1 MNGFIPILA
10 ALLLAIVP
18 LDLPLTS
25 RVETCERN
33 IIYDENG
40 KETFR
45 QIIIW
50 EFNRATSREEVRCWW
65 LLKDNSFGP
74 DMLRWDG
81 QVMRRIVAD
90 RVRTVH
96 SGYDRELSDRE
107 LTPVELRRGLLNFY
121 KETD

>member
-1 MNGFIPILA
+1 MNGFIPTLA
-10 ALLLAIVP
+10 TLLLAIVP
-18 LDLPLTS
+18 LDSPLID
-25 RVETCERN
+25 RVEVAERN

-50 EFNRATSREEVRCWW
+50 KWNRATSRDEVRCWW
-65 LLKDNSFGP
+65 LLKDDSFSG

-81 QVMRRIVAD
+81 QVMRRVVAE

-96 SGYDRELSDRE
+96 SQCDREMRDRQR
-107 LTPVELRRGLLNFY
+107 LTVEERRGLVRFL
-121 KETD
+121 EVE

>member
-1 MNGFIPILA
+1 VNGFIPTLA

-25 RVETCERN
+25 RVETAEQN

-50 EFNRATSREEVRCWW
+50 QFNRATSREEVRCWW
-65 LLKDNSFGP
+65 LLKDDSFSG

-81 QVMRRIVAD
+81 QVMRRIVAE

-96 SGYDRELSDRE
+96 SQCDREMRDRQR
-107 LTPVELRRGLLNFY
+107 LPVEERRGLVKFY
-121 KETD
+121 KEK